1 MSHLRG
7 IPAVMLSLV
16 LCSPMPAPAA
26 EPVGEATLIRTE
38 VTGARGPLVVR
49 APVHRDERIKT
60 SISGLGQFI
69 FRDGT
74 KLAVGAGSSVVID
87 NYVYDDANSAKKL
100 TIRAA
105 KGTFRW
111 ISGNSSSAAYT
122 IVTPA
127 GTIGV
132 RGTAFDFY
140 VGPNG
145 TTAMVLLSGAAQFC
159 GAGGCKQL
167 RRQCDCVIATRG
179 GGVSDPRAV
188 DARTLRALGNQRAL
202 PFLSGNQQLSGALGG
217 IRTSCGLASLRLDR
231 KDPARQQADPP
242 PPTRAPLSPTPA
254 QPAPL
259 VRTPDKPMK
268 QPHGYHHHDRDKD
281 HDRDNDHHRGHDRD
295 GHRGDRDGHHGD
307 RDGHHDRGDGD
318 GPGWGNR
325 SHWGPGDDRHNE
337 HRGDNDQAGNR
348 PGGDGPGRGGRGDH
362 RGGGSGNN
370 GFGGSGAGNNQPGSG
385 AGGNGPGAGGT
396 QGSGMSGSQQQGDGG
411 QGGGAQ
417 GSSAQGG
424 GAQGGGGQG
433 GFGQG
438 NGQRY
443 GGHGRDR
450 HGDRSDGGRDR
461 NRTDD

>member
-1 MSHLRG
+1 
-7 IPAVMLSLV
+7 
-16 LCSPMPAPAA
+16 MPASAA

-38 VTGARGPLVVR
+38 VTGASGPLVVR

-87 NYVYDDANSAKKL
+87 NYVYDDANSVKKL
-100 TIRAA
+100 TIKAA

-111 ISGNSSSAAYT
+111 ISGNSSSSAYS

-188 DARTLRALGNQRAL
+188 DGRTLRALGNQRAL
-202 PFLSGNQQLSGALGG
+202 PFLSGNQQLSGALAG
-217 IRTSCGLASLRLDR
+217 IRTSCGLASLKQDR
-231 KDPARQQADPP
+231 KDRAPQQRDPP
-242 PPTRAPLSPTPA
+242 TPPTRPAPAPTPPSLTPPSPTPPSPGP
-254 QPAPL
+254 QSVPQ
-259 VRTPDKPMK
+259 DKPTK
-268 QPHGYHHHDRDKD
+268 QHDKHHHHERDG
-281 HDRDNDHHRGHDRD
+281 DHHWGR
-295 GHRGDRDGHHGD
+295 D

-325 SHWGPGDDRHNE
+325 SDWGRGDGRPGD
-337 HRGDNDQAGNR
+337 HRGDNDRPGGNR
-348 PGGDGPGRGGRGDH
+348 PGGDGSGGGRGDQH
-362 RGGGSGNN
+362 SGNDRPAGDRPGRDGDGDHSRGNDRAAGSN
-370 GFGGSGAGNNQPGSG
+370 GFGRNWAGDNQSGSNPGS
-385 AGGNGPGAGGT
+385 NGPGGDGP
-396 QGSGMSGSQQQGDGG
+396 QSDGMSGIDRQRDNG
-411 QGGGAQ
+411 QGGDRQRGSRQ
-417 GSSAQGG
+417 GD
-424 GAQGGGGQG
+424 
-433 GFGQG
+433 FGQ
-438 NGQRY
+438 RSS
-443 GGHGRDR
+443 GHD
-450 HGDRSDGGRDR
+450 RDR
-461 NRTDD
+461 NRDGSTRARDDNQSGD

>member
-7 IPAVMLSLV
+7 IPAVMLSLA
-16 LCSPMPAPAA
+16 LCSPMPASAA

-38 VTGARGPLVVR
+38 VTGASGPLVVR

-111 ISGNSSSAAYT
+111 ISGNSSSSAYS

-188 DARTLRALGNQRAL
+188 DARTLGALGNQRAL

-217 IRTSCGLASLRLDR
+217 IRTSCGLASLKQDR
-231 KDPARQQADPP
+231 KDRVLQQRDPP
-242 PPTRAPLSPTPA
+242 PTPTRPAPAPTPPSPVP
-254 QPAPL
+254 Q
-259 VRTPDKPMK
+259 DKPTK
-268 QPHGYHHHDRDKD
+268 QHDRHHHDRDKD
-281 HDRDNDHHRGHDRD
+281 HHWDR
-295 GHRGDRDGHHGD
+295 D

-325 SHWGPGDDRHNE
+325 SHWGRGDDGPGDQ
-337 HRGDNDQAGNR
+337 RGDDDQSGNR
-348 PGGDGPGRGGRGDH
+348 PGGDGPGRGGH
-362 RGGGSGNN
+362 RSGNDGAGSTGFGGSEPGGSRPGGN
-370 GFGGSGAGNNQPGSG
+370 GFGGDGPQSDGASGND
-385 AGGNGPGAGGT
+385 
-396 QGSGMSGSQQQGDGG
+396 QQADGG
-411 QGGGAQ
+411 QGD
-417 GSSAQGG
+417 
-424 GAQGGGGQG
+424 
-433 GFGQG
+433 
-438 NGQRY
+438 NGQRND
-443 GGHGRDR
+443 GHGSDR
-450 HGDRSDGGRDR
+450 HGDQSNRMRDR
-461 NRTDD
+461 NRTGD